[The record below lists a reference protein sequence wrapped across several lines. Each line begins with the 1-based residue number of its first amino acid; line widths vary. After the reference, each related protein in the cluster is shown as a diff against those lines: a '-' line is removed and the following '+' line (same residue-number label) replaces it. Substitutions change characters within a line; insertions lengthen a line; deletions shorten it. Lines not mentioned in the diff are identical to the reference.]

1 LNEQKLECLVPH
13 CLFSLWLWMDNRL
26 WIAHWDSFVVKKF
39 IEKTSSLVLTI

>member
-13 CLFSLWLWMDNRL
+13 CLFSLWLGMDNRL
-26 WIAHWDSFVVKKF
+26 RIARWDSFVVKKF